1 MSAPAEAAAAH
12 PARIGALD
20 GLRGIAVLLVVVM
33 HYYVVVPTPPEYPLH
48 YALRDAGALFH
59 HGVDL
64 FFVLS
69 GFFIGGIL
77 LDHRESPRLLRAFYL
92 RRALR
97 ILPLYAILLGSF
109 YVGRQVA
116 GLNALYGGRLF
127 ASVLP
132 DWPYF
137 AFLQNFWMTAQQDL
151 GPHWLSVTWSLTI
164 EEQFYLLLPF
174 AVLWLPRRSLVLA
187 CAVGVLL
194 GPLVR
199 LVVLFQTQNSFATA
213 VLLPTHAD
221 GLLCGVLCA
230 LAVRSPSTMN
240 AIHRQRRPFDLL
252 LWLSTLVL
260 AASMAGL
267 LPDLGKGFMATIA
280 ELSRL
285 TLISIGGAGV
295 MLHVLAFPES
305 RLARGLALRPLAW
318 VGLVSYFVYLFHR
331 PVWYVLHW
339 AILDRTPAHL
349 SLAAGGVTLLAFGVT
364 LLLAAASWR
373 WLELPLLRVARKSPY
388 R

>member
-1 MSAPAEAAAAH
+1 MSTAAEAAAAH
-12 PARIGALD
+12 PARIAALD
-20 GLRGIAVLLVVVM
+20 GLRGVAVLLVVVM
-33 HYYVVVPTPPEYPLH
+33 HYYVVVPTPPEYSLH
-48 YALRDAGALFH
+48 RSLRDAGALFH

-77 LDHRESPRLLRAFYL
+77 LDYRESPRLLRVFYL

-97 ILPLYAILLGSF
+97 ILPLYAILLGSL
-109 YVGRQVA
+109 YVGRQVP

-127 ASVLP
+127 ASALP
-132 DWPYF
+132 DWPF
-137 AFLQNFWMTAQQDL
+137 FVFLQNFWMTAQQDL

-174 AVLWLPRRSLVLA
+174 AVLWLPRRSLVFA
-187 CAVGVLL
+187 CAAGVLL
-194 GPLVR
+194 GPVVR
-199 LVVLFQTQNSFATA
+199 LVVLFQTQNSFAT
-213 VLLPTHAD
+213 VVVLPTHAD

-230 LAVRSPSTMN
+230 LTFRSQTAMA
-240 AIHRQRRPFDLL
+240 AIRRERRSFDWL
-252 LWLSTLVL
+252 LWLGAIVL
-260 AASMAGL
+260 LAGMAGL
-267 LPDLGKGFMATIA
+267 LPDPGEGFAATRV

-285 TLISIGGAGV
+285 TLISVGGAGL
-295 MLHVLAFPES
+295 MLHLLAFPHT
-305 RLARGLALRPLAW
+305 RLARCLEFRPLIW

-349 SLAAGGVTLLAFGVT
+349 SLAAGGVTLLALGAT

-373 WLELPLLRVARKSPY
+373 WLELPLLRFARKFPY

>member
-1 MSAPAEAAAAH
+1 MSVPAEAATAH
-12 PARIGALD
+12 PTRIAALD

-33 HYYVVVPTPPEYPLH
+33 HYYVVVPTPPDAPVH
-48 YALRDAGALFH
+48 YTLRDAAALFH

-77 LDHRESPRLLRAFYL
+77 LDYRESPRLLRAFYV

-97 ILPLYAILLGSF
+97 ILPLYALLLGSL
-109 YVGRQVA
+109 YVGRQVS

-137 AFLQNFWMTAQQDL
+137 AFLQNFWMTAKQDL

-164 EEQFYLLLPF
+164 EEQFYLVLPF
-174 AVLWLPRRSLVLA
+174 AILWLPRRSLILA
-187 CAVGVLL
+187 CAAGVLL
-194 GPLVR
+194 GPVLRLLV
-199 LVVLFQTQNSFATA
+199 LLQTQNSFATA

-221 GLLCGVLCA
+221 GLLCGLLCA
-230 LAVRSPSTMN
+230 LVVRSPTTM
-240 AIHRQRRPFDLL
+240 ATVRRQRRVFDQL
-252 LWLSTLVL
+252 LWLGAIILG
-260 AASMAGL
+260 ASMAGL
-267 LPDLGKGFMATIA
+267 LPDLGQGLAATIA

-285 TLISIGGAGV
+285 TLISLACAAV
-295 MLHVLAFPES
+295 VLHVLAFPNS
-305 RLARGLALRPLAW
+305 RLARCLALRSLVW

-339 AILDRTPAHL
+339 AIFDRTPAHL
-349 SLAAGGVTLLAFGVT
+349 TLAAGGVTVLALGLT

-373 WLELPLLRVARKSPY
+373 WLESPLLRFARQFPY